1 MRAVNEAP
9 LEVRVSVV
17 RAEHGLFDL
26 TRGRPLCLTGPDTT
40 EPARPLLVAAVES
53 LEAATLQWLRE
64 LAVSPPRLAITASRA
79 RAMGLATEWGSNAAT
94 GVLGNGRQNG
104 DVRPGALSLTLPAET
119 TAGGILRLAA
129 AAGKRLTADTEFR
142 AASSQEEAALALA
155 RLGRL
160 LPAIV
165 CAEIGADGAQGPRD
179 ELRRHGVME
188 IRTSDI
194 ESVTRARAAG
204 VRRITEA
211 PVPLEEAEDA
221 RVVLYREAGG
231 LFEHLAILIG
241 QPEAWPDPVPIRLHS
256 ACLTG
261 DLFGSLRCDCG
272 EQLRGS
278 LRAFV
283 AKGGGVLLYLAQEG
297 RGIGL
302 ANKLRAYALQ
312 EEGLDT
318 IDADCTLGFGPDER
332 TYEVAVSMLEELGI
346 RRVELLTNNP
356 EKVDAL
362 KAGRIEVLRREPL
375 HGTLNR
381 HNLPYVQAK
390 VHRAGHWL
398 EEMLTGEAVGG
409 RAPADEPA

>member
-1 MRAVNEAP
+1 MG
-9 LEVRVSVV
+9 

-40 EPARPLLVAAVES
+40 EPPRPLLVAAVES
-53 LEAATLQWLRE
+53 LEASTLDWLRE

-79 RAMGLATEWGSNAAT
+79 RAMGLPTEWGSHAAT
-94 GVLGNGRQNG
+94 GVLGNGRRNG
-104 DVRPGALSLTLPAET
+104 DVRVGALSLTLPGEA

-129 AAGKRLTADTEFR
+129 AAGKRLPEDTEFR
-142 AASSQEEAALALA
+142 AASPQEEAALALA

-160 LPAIV
+160 LPALV
-165 CAEIGADGAQGPRD
+165 CAEIEAYGPPGPED
-179 ELRRHGVME
+179 ELRRSGVME

-194 ESVTRARAAG
+194 ESVTRARAPG

-221 RVVLYREAGG
+221 RVVLFREAGG
-231 LFEHLAILIG
+231 LFEHVAILIG
-241 QPEAWPDPVPIRLHS
+241 QPEVWPDPVPVRLHS

-362 KAGRIEVLRREPL
+362 TAGRIEVLRREPL

-398 EEMLTGEAVGG
+398 EEMLSGEGVGG

>member
-1 MRAVNEAP
+1 MHQAERAVFE
-9 LEVRVSVV
+9 
-17 RAEHGLFDL
+17 L
-26 TRGRPLCLTGPDTT
+26 TRGKPLCLTGPDSM
-40 EPARPLLVAAVES
+40 EPARPLLVVAAVEN
-53 LEAATLQWLRE
+53 LEASTLKWLRE
-64 LAVSPPRLAITASRA
+64 LAASPPRLVLTASRV
-79 RAMGLATEWGSNAAT
+79 RAMGFPTEWDPHTAAS
-94 GVLGNGRQNG
+94 VLANGRRNG
-104 DVRPGALSLTLPAET
+104 DSRIEALSLAIPAEE

-129 AAGKRLTADTEFR
+129 AAGKRVPGGAELG
-142 AASSQEEAALALA
+142 AASPREAAALALA

-160 LPAIV
+160 LPALV
-165 CAEIGADGAQGPRD
+165 SAEIGPDGPSGAGD
-179 ELRRHGVME
+179 ELRRSGVME
-188 IRTSDI
+188 IRTSEI
-194 ESVTRARAAG
+194 ECVTGATAFG
-204 VRRITEA
+204 VRRVTEA

-221 RVVLYREAGG
+221 RFLLFREAGG
-231 LFEHLAILIG
+231 LFEHVAILIG
-241 QPEAWPDPVPIRLHS
+241 RPEAWPDPVPIRLHS

-318 IDADCTLGFGPDER
+318 IEADCALGFGPDER

-356 EKVDAL
+356 EKVEAL
-362 KAGRIEVLRREPL
+362 KAGGIEVVRREPL
-375 HGTLNR
+375 HGTLNQ
-381 HNLPYVQAK
+381 HNLPYVRAK

-398 EEMLTGEAVGG
+398 EEMLAGKAAPGST
-409 RAPADEPA
+409 PADEPA